1 LYVYLVDC
9 DIISFISD
17 ESLPKVKDIDVK
29 EGKKPNSYIVTY
41 IPPKEGEY
49 VITVTF
55 ATLPV
60 PKSPFKIKV
69 EPGCDASKCKV
80 KGQGMF

>member
-60 PKSPFKIKV
+60 FKIKV